1 MTALAPTT
9 ERRVA
14 ELMSWALETAGIAT
28 TCREARR
35 RCTARAVHHLPIVE
49 GGILVGIVCTC
60 DLRGG
65 AAEEHLGRRMRTP
78 VVTIRPDAPT
88 WDALGT
94 MKQADVGALPVL
106 YHGFLIGI
114 VTAGDLERAG
124 LYPARGHCA
133 LCGARHHV
141 RRTAKGNRC
150 VACREIEFGGRA

>member
-1 MTALAPTT
+1 MGLAPTT

-14 ELMSWALETAGIAT
+14 ELMSWALETAEVAT

-35 RCTARAVHHLPIVE
+35 RCAARAVHHLPIVE

-60 DLRGG
+60 DLRG
-65 AAEEHLGRRMRTP
+65 AAADEHLGRRMRTP

-94 MKQADVGALPVL
+94 MKNADVGSLPVL

-114 VTAGDLERAG
+114 VTTGDLERAG
-124 LYPARGHCA
+124 LSSARRHCA

-141 RRTAKGNRC
+141 RCTPRGNRC
-150 VACREIEFGGRA
+150 VACWEIESGGKA